1 MNEKTYTIGELAA
14 MAGIT
19 IRTLRHYDEIGLLTP
34 EREENGYR
42 IYSEE
47 DANRLQEILAM
58 RACHMSLTDIKSILQ
73 EPKAKAASKLINH
86 IQSLKC
92 KSDQIS
98 QAIQNSRNALALIEG
113 METMTD
119 EERFEELKKH
129 SIEAFEETYGQEARE
144 LYGDDAI
151 DQANKR
157 FESMTQDEWEAK
169 ELLENAIKVQL
180 RLAMNT
186 GDPTSEESKE
196 LVRMHIRWI
205 GIHWGTSQKDK
216 EIYRNLVQGYLSDP
230 RLVEYYDS
238 AAGEGATKFLVD
250 AILANS

>member
-1 MNEKTYTIGELAA
+1 MSEKTYTIGELAA
-14 MAGIT
+14 LAGVT
-19 IRTLRHYDEIGLLTP
+19 VRTLRHYDEVGLLVP
-34 EREENGYR
+34 DRKDNDYR
-42 IYSEE
+42 VYSQE
-47 DANRLQEILAM
+47 DANRLQEILVM
-58 RACHMSLTDIKSILQ
+58 RACHMSLKDIKAILQ
-73 EPKAKAASKLINH
+73 APDKSVASKLVQH
-86 IQSLKC
+86 IHLLKNQSE
-92 KSDQIS
+92 QIER
-98 QAIQNSRNALALIEG
+98 AIQNTRDALAILEG
-113 METMTD
+113 MENMND
-119 EERFEELKKH
+119 EQRFEELKRH

-180 RLAMNT
+180 RLAMKT
-186 GDPTSEESKE
+186 GDPTSEEAKE
-196 LVRMHIRWI
+196 LVRMHTRWI
-205 GIHWGTSQKDK
+205 GIHWGESQKDK

-238 AAGEGATKFLVD
+238 AAGNGATEFLVS